1 MTPPTP
7 PNELAVPPNKIIAE
21 ALDVPMTPPNSAPIS
36 RSTSYNTIFH
46 AQPLVKKSLVNL
58 IKPVE
63 PPVTYLEILKFVVW
77 SITVILMQLWSD
89 VSSGKFYKPLLST
102 DFMTHYFA
110 SASATRACEQ
120 TFLTVS
126 STFPLAGVTLVLSH
140 QALTTG

>member
-1 MTPPTP
+1 M
-7 PNELAVPPNKIIAE
+7 K
-21 ALDVPMTPPNSAPIS
+21 
-36 RSTSYNTIFH
+36 R
-46 AQPLVKKSLVNL
+46 SLVNL

-77 SITVILMQLWSD
+77 SITVVLTQLWSD
-89 VSSGKFYKPLLST
+89 VSSGKLYKPLLST

-110 SASATRACEQ
+110 SHSATRAGGKL
-120 TFLTVS
+120 FLIVR